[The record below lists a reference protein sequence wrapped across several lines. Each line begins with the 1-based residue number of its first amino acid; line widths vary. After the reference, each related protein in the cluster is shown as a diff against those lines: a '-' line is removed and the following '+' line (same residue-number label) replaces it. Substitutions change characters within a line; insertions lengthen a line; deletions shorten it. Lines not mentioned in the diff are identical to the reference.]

1 MSAGVPKHVTVN
13 LSQLAA
19 FKESEEVSIESLQE
33 KRILNVSGKAAK
45 LPLKV
50 NCTKVLVTLA
60 EYCYGSDKLNLKSV
74 QQACKTS

>member
-19 FKESEEVSIESLQE
+19 FKESDEVSLESLQE

-50 NCTKVLVTLA
+50 ICKKALISWLRSCRGRTKP
-60 EYCYGSDKLNLKSV
+60 NLQSV
-74 QQACKTS
+74 QQAYKIP